1 MFAAQLIR
9 GTGGVLAALV
19 CTTACV
25 GARASVR
32 PVHTGVTVPSSA
44 MLTPSMAVTTSY
56 GRTAS
61 RSASD
66 EMGDTSVTS
75 TPVALG
81 GSW

>member
-44 MLTPSMAVTTSY
+44 SCFAV
-56 GRTAS
+56 
-61 RSASD
+61 
-66 EMGDTSVTS
+66 S
-75 TPVALG
+75 TLSPADQQVADRVLLEFADR
-81 GSW
+81 